1 MVYNMLELDTT
12 IKINVPTEPGDTST
26 ECSPVSGSSDR
37 AVYHSAD
44 TLTPA
49 HNLQQPPPLHP
60 VRCTPSN
67 TFNTH
72 HSRRQMKVMIK

>member
-1 MVYNMLELDTT
+1 MLELLDTT

-49 HNLQQPPPLHP
+49 HNLQQP
-60 VRCTPSN
+60 VRSTPSN